1 MISEELQVDIFSFIL
16 QLAALWLLMT
26 HFQQTVTR
34 VGLELDGVGVS
45 RGGWVT
51 RGGGDIRGGGFTRGG
66 GVTSRYP
73 RRREGRGGAL
83 LMGD

>member
-1 MISEELQVDIFSFIL
+1 MISEVLQVDIFSFIL
-16 QLAALWLLMT
+16 QPAALWLLMT
-26 HFQQTVTR
+26 HFQQTVTW
-34 VGLELDGVGVS
+34 VGLELNGVGVS
-45 RGGWVT
+45 RGGWVS
-51 RGGGDIRGGGFTRGG
+51 REG